1 MKLAFIAAILFA
13 TAGAVHAQSAGS
25 SSDSAATSSVASANT
40 AVVGVSVS
48 DNRTYN
54 SDGETTI
61 RSAPAVSA
69 PGVFG
74 GGHPCLAGKSGG
86 VSVIG
91 GGISYGQG
99 DPEPACMLWL
109 MNQPEAAL
117 MVMASTSQKAC
128 RAMGKVGFIRIGETI
143 VPFQCG
149 DAPASARTSP
159 QARPVGYSKCVKDG
173 NKVRISYKSG
183 ANKPAAK
190 AACLASLGY

>member
-1 MKLAFIAAILFA
+1 MKLAFIATIIFA
-13 TAGAVHAQSAGS
+13 TSGAVHAQSSSSTSGSTATSSVNSQNGS
-25 SSDSAATSSVASANT
+25 SSDVQVN
-40 AVVGVSVS
+40 
-48 DNRTYN
+48 DNRIYN
-54 SDGETTI
+54 SDGTTTI

-109 MNQPEAAL
+109 MGQPEAAL
-117 MVMASTSQKAC
+117 MVMASTSPKAC

-149 DAPASARTSP
+149 DSPAAARP
-159 QARPVGYSKCVKDG
+159 QARPVGYSKCTKDG
-173 NKVRISYKSG
+173 NTVKIAYKSG
-183 ANKPAAK
+183 ADRASAK
-190 AACLASLGY
+190 AACLSSLGL